1 MTKTDVDISRDK
13 AALRRQMRQRR
24 RGLGERERV
33 AAAARLLGHLQ
44 RSRHWQ
50 RARRIGCYLA
60 NDGEMPLEPVIR
72 HALDTGREVYLPV
85 LADIARGRLRF
96 CAYTTGTPMKTN
108 RFGIPEPDASASG
121 DIDPAFLDLVL
132 TPLVAFDADGRRLG
146 MGGGFYDR
154 TFAYLHERR
163 HWRQPPLIG
172 VAYAF
177 QETTDV
183 PSDPWDVPL
192 SGIITDRGLV
202 DLTDR

>member
-1 MTKTDVDISRDK
+1 MKNSGHK
-13 AALRRQMRQRR
+13 AALRREMRRHRR
-24 RGLGERERV
+24 ALDERERLS
-33 AAAARLLGHLQ
+33 AAASVLGHLQ

-60 NDGEMPLEPVIR
+60 NDGEVSLEQVIR

-85 LADIARGRLRF
+85 LADVPPGRLRF
-96 CAYTTGTPMKTN
+96 CAYARDTPMKKN
-108 RFGIPEPDASASG
+108 RFGISEPDVSASG
-121 DIDPAFLDLVL
+121 DINPAFLDLVL
-132 TPLVAFDADGRRLG
+132 APLVAFDADGRRLG

-177 QETTDV
+177 QQTHDV
-183 PSDPWDVPL
+183 PSDSWDVPL
-192 SGIITDRGLV
+192 SGIVTDRGMF
-202 DLTDR
+202 TPATG